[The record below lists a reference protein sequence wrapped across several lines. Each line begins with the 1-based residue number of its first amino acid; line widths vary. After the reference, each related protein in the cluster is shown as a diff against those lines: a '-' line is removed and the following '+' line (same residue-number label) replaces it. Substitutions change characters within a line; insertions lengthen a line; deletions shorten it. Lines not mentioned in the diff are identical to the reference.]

1 MRFSLNPFGKSKS
14 PFAKALASYGFKN
27 CSQRQG
33 KLLIGVPA
41 MDGLDPIDHLP
52 EDLKAVAFLAAPVQV
67 DLIRSFMNDPL
78 VQQIETLAVGTSHYY
93 AQHRM
98 GDYDMRAAIACL
110 DQPLPSLCK
119 AVLGDMSQLFNGGQ
133 YYGKLGEI
141 GPFLEQSPALEKLEL
156 FGQFALG
163 APLRHPALKT
173 LYAAADS
180 IGVSGGP
187 VDQQTVTNLLLSEFA
202 SLESLELE
210 LEEQDL
216 EEDYSLPQGFA
227 SVSNMPQLRRL
238 YVDPLAEDCQH
249 ALEAWHKAR
258 SAG

>member
-1 MRFSLNPFGKSKS
+1 MRFSLNPFGNSKS

-41 MDGLDPIDHLP
+41 MDGLDPIDNLP
-52 EDLKAVAFLAAPVQV
+52 EGLKAVAFLAAPVQV
-67 DLIRSFMNDPL
+67 DLIGSFMSDPL
-78 VQQIETLAVGTSHYY
+78 AQKVEILAVGTSHYY
-93 AQHRM
+93 AQHRL
-98 GDYDMRAAIACL
+98 GDYDMRAAIVRL
-110 DQPLPSLCK
+110 DQPLPSLRK

-141 GPFLEQSPALEKLEL
+141 GPFLEQCPALEKLDL
-156 FGQFALG
+156 FGQFALR
-163 APLRHPALKT
+163 APVRHPALKT

-210 LEEQDL
+210 LEEEDL

-227 SVSNMPQLRRL
+227 GAGLMPKLEKL
-238 YVDPLAEDCQH
+238 YIDPLAKEAQE
-249 ALEAWHKAR
+249 ALDKWRTR
-258 SAG
+258 S